1 MTRPTGDGR
10 LIAIWSAAAARF
22 IPADIPPSGTMIC
35 RPTLEPEADVTH
47 RSTRLHVV
55 GMLVLI
61 AGIIGMHS
69 LTVTS
74 AHGPSH
80 HPRPAVHEHAS
91 APAVQTSLLDA
102 CDCNG
107 HNGFHA
113 CVFVMTELLTILG
126 LALLYWLGV
135 APERSVQARIRQAL
149 RRRQRAPP
157 WTVLTLAE
165 LSLLRI

>member
-1 MTRPTGDGR
+1 MTHG
-10 LIAIWSAAAARF
+10 
-22 IPADIPPSGTMIC
+22 
-35 RPTLEPEADVTH
+35 
-47 RSTRLHVV
+47 STRLRVV

-69 LTVTS
+69 LIVTS
-74 AHGPSH
+74 THAPSH
-80 HPRPAVHEHAS
+80 HAQAAVHHHAS
-91 APAVQTSLLDA
+91 DPAAQASLSDA
-102 CDCNG
+102 CDCSG

-113 CVFVMTELLTILG
+113 CVFILSELLTILG

-135 APERSVQARIRQAL
+135 APEQNVQARIRQAL

-165 LSLLRI
+165 LTLLRI

>member
-1 MTRPTGDGR
+1 M
-10 LIAIWSAAAARF
+10 
-22 IPADIPPSGTMIC
+22 
-35 RPTLEPEADVTH
+35 TH
-47 RSTRLHVV
+47 RSTRVHVGWRVV
-55 GMLVLI
+55 GLLVLI

-69 LTVTS
+69 LIVTPG
-74 AHGPSH
+74 HGPSH
-80 HPRPAVHEHAS
+80 HSQVAVHQHAS
-91 APAVQTSLLDA
+91 ASAAQTSLSDA

-135 APERSVQARIRQAL
+135 APAQNVQARIRQAL

>member
-1 MTRPTGDGR
+1 M
-10 LIAIWSAAAARF
+10 
-22 IPADIPPSGTMIC
+22 
-35 RPTLEPEADVTH
+35 TH
-47 RSTRLHVV
+47 RSTRVHVGWRVV
-55 GMLVLI
+55 GLLVLI

-69 LTVTS
+69 LVVTPG
-74 AHGPSH
+74 HGPSH
-80 HPRPAVHEHAS
+80 HSQAAVHQHAS
-91 APAVQTSLLDA
+91 APAAQTSLSDA

-135 APERSVQARIRQAL
+135 APAQNVQARIRQAL

>member
-1 MTRPTGDGR
+1 M
-10 LIAIWSAAAARF
+10 
-22 IPADIPPSGTMIC
+22 
-35 RPTLEPEADVTH
+35 TH
-47 RSTRLHVV
+47 RSTRRHVIGWVV
-55 GMLVLI
+55 GLLVLI
-61 AGIIGMHS
+61 AGIVGMHS
-69 LTVTS
+69 LIVTS
-74 AHGPSH
+74 THAPSH
-80 HPRPAVHEHAS
+80 RAQATVHQHAS
-91 APAVQTSLLDA
+91 APVAQTSLSDA

-113 CVFVMTELLTILG
+113 CVFILSELLTILG

-135 APERSVQARIRQAL
+135 APAQNVQARIRQAL

>member
-1 MTRPTGDGR
+1 
-10 LIAIWSAAAARF
+10 
-22 IPADIPPSGTMIC
+22 MIC
-35 RPTLEPEADVTH
+35 ILIPEAEADVTH

-55 GMLVLI
+55 GMLILI
-61 AGIIGMHS
+61 AGIVGMHS
-69 LTVTS
+69 LIVTS
-74 AHGPSH
+74 GHGSSH
-80 HPRPAVHEHAS
+80 HLQAAVHQHAS
-91 APAVQTSLLDA
+91 APVAQTSMSDA

-135 APERSVQARIRQAL
+135 APQQNVAARIRQAL

-157 WTVLTLAE
+157 WTVHTLAE

>member
-1 MTRPTGDGR
+1 MTHGSARPHAVWR
-10 LIAIWSAAAARF
+10 
-22 IPADIPPSGTMIC
+22 
-35 RPTLEPEADVTH
+35 
-47 RSTRLHVV
+47 VV

-69 LTVTS
+69 LIVTPVHS
-74 AHGPSH
+74 PSH
-80 HPRPAVHEHAS
+80 HPQAVLHQHAS
-91 APAVQTSLLDA
+91 APAVQTGMSDA
-102 CDCNG
+102 CNCNG

-113 CVFVMTELLTILG
+113 CVFILSELLTILG

-135 APERSVQARIRQAL
+135 APQQHVQARIRQAL

>member
-1 MTRPTGDGR
+1 M
-10 LIAIWSAAAARF
+10 
-22 IPADIPPSGTMIC
+22 
-35 RPTLEPEADVTH
+35 TH
-47 RSTRLHVV
+47 RSTRPRAIGWAV
-55 GMLVLI
+55 GLLVLI
-61 AGIIGMHS
+61 AGIVGMHS
-69 LTVTS
+69 LIVTS
-74 AHGPSH
+74 AHPTSH
-80 HPRPAVHEHAS
+80 HARAAAHRHAS
-91 APAVQTSLLDA
+91 APAAQTSLSDA

-135 APERSVQARIRQAL
+135 APERHVQARIRQAL

-157 WTVLTLAE
+157 WTVLTLEE

>member
-1 MTRPTGDGR
+1 M
-10 LIAIWSAAAARF
+10 
-22 IPADIPPSGTMIC
+22 
-35 RPTLEPEADVTH
+35 TH
-47 RSTRLHVV
+47 RSTRFRAIGWVV
-55 GMLVLI
+55 GLLVLI

-69 LTVTS
+69 LAVTS
-74 AHGPSH
+74 AHTPSH
-80 HPRPAVHEHAS
+80 HAQAAVPRHAS
-91 APAVQTSLLDA
+91 APAVQTSMSDA
-102 CDCNG
+102 CNCNG

-113 CVFVMTELLTILG
+113 CVFVITELLTIAG

-135 APERSVQARIRQAL
+135 TPEENVQARIRQAL

>member
-1 MTRPTGDGR
+1 
-10 LIAIWSAAAARF
+10 
-22 IPADIPPSGTMIC
+22 
-35 RPTLEPEADVTH
+35 VTH
-47 RSTRLHVV
+47 RSTRLHAVGWVV
-55 GMLVLI
+55 GLLVLI
-61 AGIIGMHS
+61 AGIVGMHS
-69 LTVTS
+69 LIVTS
-74 AHGPSH
+74 AHPASH
-80 HPRPAVHEHAS
+80 HAQAAVHPHAS
-91 APAVQTSLLDA
+91 APAAQISLSDA

-126 LALLYWLGV
+126 LALLCWLGV
-135 APERSVQARIRQAL
+135 APERHVQARIRQAL

>member
-1 MTRPTGDGR
+1 
-10 LIAIWSAAAARF
+10 
-22 IPADIPPSGTMIC
+22 MIC
-35 RPTLEPEADVTH
+35 IPTPEPEADVTH

-69 LTVTS
+69 LVVTS
-74 AHGPSH
+74 AHAPSH
-80 HPRPAVHEHAS
+80 HPQAAVHQHAS
-91 APAVQTSLLDA
+91 APAAQTSMSDA

-113 CVFVMTELLTILG
+113 CVFVMTELLTILV

>member
-1 MTRPTGDGR
+1 M
-10 LIAIWSAAAARF
+10 
-22 IPADIPPSGTMIC
+22 
-35 RPTLEPEADVTH
+35 TH
-47 RSTRLHVV
+47 RSTRSHVV

-69 LTVTS
+69 LIVTS
-74 AHGPSH
+74 GHGSAH
-80 HPRPAVHEHAS
+80 HPQAAVYQHAS
-91 APAVQTSLLDA
+91 APAMQTCMSDA

-135 APERSVQARIRQAL
+135 APEQNVQARIRQAL

-165 LSLLRI
+165 LTLLRI

>member
-1 MTRPTGDGR
+1 M
-10 LIAIWSAAAARF
+10 
-22 IPADIPPSGTMIC
+22 
-35 RPTLEPEADVTH
+35 TH
-47 RSTRLHVV
+47 RSTRVHVGWRVV
-55 GMLVLI
+55 GLLVLI

-69 LTVTS
+69 LIVAP
-74 AHGPSH
+74 AHSPSH
-80 HPRPAVHEHAS
+80 HSQVTVHQHVS
-91 APAVQTSLLDA
+91 APAVQMSLSDA

-135 APERSVQARIRQAL
+135 APAQNVQARIRQAL

>member
-1 MTRPTGDGR
+1 M
-10 LIAIWSAAAARF
+10 
-22 IPADIPPSGTMIC
+22 
-35 RPTLEPEADVTH
+35 TH
-47 RSTRLHVV
+47 RSTRVPVGWRVV
-55 GMLVLI
+55 GLLVLI

-69 LTVTS
+69 LIVTPG
-74 AHGPSH
+74 HGPSH
-80 HPRPAVHEHAS
+80 HSQVAMHQHAS
-91 APAVQTSLLDA
+91 APAAQTSLSDA

-135 APERSVQARIRQAL
+135 APAQNVQARIRQAL

>member
-1 MTRPTGDGR
+1 
-10 LIAIWSAAAARF
+10 
-22 IPADIPPSGTMIC
+22 MIC
-35 RPTLEPEADVTH
+35 VPIPEPEADVTH
-47 RSTRLHVV
+47 RSTRLRVV

-69 LTVTS
+69 LIVTS
-74 AHGPSH
+74 GHVPAH
-80 HPRPAVHEHAS
+80 HPQTAAHQHAS
-91 APAVQTSLLDA
+91 APAAQTSLSDA

-135 APERSVQARIRQAL
+135 APERNAQARIRQAL

>member
-1 MTRPTGDGR
+1 M
-10 LIAIWSAAAARF
+10 
-22 IPADIPPSGTMIC
+22 
-35 RPTLEPEADVTH
+35 TH
-47 RSTRLHVV
+47 RSTRVHVGWRVV
-55 GMLVLI
+55 GLLVLI

-69 LTVTS
+69 LIVTPG
-74 AHGPSH
+74 HGPSH
-80 HPRPAVHEHAS
+80 HSQVAVHQHAS
-91 APAVQTSLLDA
+91 VPAAQTSLSDA

-135 APERSVQARIRQAL
+135 APAQNVQARIRQAL

>member
-1 MTRPTGDGR
+1 M
-10 LIAIWSAAAARF
+10 
-22 IPADIPPSGTMIC
+22 
-35 RPTLEPEADVTH
+35 TH
-47 RSTRLHVV
+47 RSTRPHVGWRVV

-69 LTVTS
+69 LIATPG
-74 AHGPSH
+74 HGPSH
-80 HPRPAVHEHAS
+80 HPQVTVHQHAS
-91 APAVQTSLLDA
+91 APAAQTSLSDA

-135 APERSVQARIRQAL
+135 APAQNVQARIRQAL

>member
-1 MTRPTGDGR
+1 
-10 LIAIWSAAAARF
+10 
-22 IPADIPPSGTMIC
+22 MIC
-35 RPTLEPEADVTH
+35 VPIPEPEADVTH
-47 RSTRLHVV
+47 RSTRRHVGWWVV
-55 GMLVLI
+55 GLLVLI

-69 LTVTS
+69 LVVTS
-74 AHGPSH
+74 AHAPSH
-80 HPRPAVHEHAS
+80 HSQAVVHQHAN
-91 APAVQTSLLDA
+91 APLAQTSLSDA

-135 APERSVQARIRQAL
+135 APEQNVQARIRQAL

>member
-1 MTRPTGDGR
+1 M
-10 LIAIWSAAAARF
+10 
-22 IPADIPPSGTMIC
+22 
-35 RPTLEPEADVTH
+35 TH
-47 RSTRLHVV
+47 RSARLRVV

-69 LTVTS
+69 LIVTS
-74 AHGPSH
+74 AHSPSH
-80 HPRPAVHEHAS
+80 HVQVTVHQHAS
-91 APAVQTSLLDA
+91 AQAAQTSLSDA
-102 CDCNG
+102 CNCNG

-113 CVFVMTELLTILG
+113 CVFVLTELLTILG

-135 APERSVQARIRQAL
+135 APQQHVQARIRQAL

>member
-1 MTRPTGDGR
+1 M
-10 LIAIWSAAAARF
+10 
-22 IPADIPPSGTMIC
+22 
-35 RPTLEPEADVTH
+35 TH

-91 APAVQTSLLDA
+91 APAAQTSMSDA

-135 APERSVQARIRQAL
+135 APGAQRAGARIRQAL
-149 RRRQRAPP
+149 RHRQRAPP

>member
-1 MTRPTGDGR
+1 M
-10 LIAIWSAAAARF
+10 
-22 IPADIPPSGTMIC
+22 
-35 RPTLEPEADVTH
+35 TH
-47 RSTRLHVV
+47 RSTRLRLV

-69 LTVTS
+69 LIVTPG
-74 AHGPSH
+74 HGPSH
-80 HPRPAVHEHAS
+80 HSQVAVHQHAS
-91 APAVQTSLLDA
+91 APAAQTSLSDA

-135 APERSVQARIRQAL
+135 APAQNVQARIRQAL

>member
-1 MTRPTGDGR
+1 MP
-10 LIAIWSAAAARF
+10 
-22 IPADIPPSGTMIC
+22 IP
-35 RPTLEPEADVTH
+35 EPEAEVTH
-47 RSTRLHVV
+47 GNTRLRVV

-69 LTVTS
+69 LTVTPT
-74 AHGPSH
+74 HGPSH
-80 HPRPAVHEHAS
+80 HAQVTVHQHAGVPAAH
-91 APAVQTSLLDA
+91 TSLSDA
-102 CDCNG
+102 CNCNG

-113 CVFVMTELLTILG
+113 CVFIMTELLTILG

-135 APERSVQARIRQAL
+135 APQRHVQARIRQAL

>member
-1 MTRPTGDGR
+1 M
-10 LIAIWSAAAARF
+10 
-22 IPADIPPSGTMIC
+22 
-35 RPTLEPEADVTH
+35 TH
-47 RSTRLHVV
+47 RSTRLRVV

-69 LTVTS
+69 LIVTPG
-74 AHGPSH
+74 HGPSH
-80 HPRPAVHEHAS
+80 HSQVAVHQHAS
-91 APAVQTSLLDA
+91 APAAQTSLSDA

-135 APERSVQARIRQAL
+135 APAQNVQARIRQAL

>member
-1 MTRPTGDGR
+1 M
-10 LIAIWSAAAARF
+10 
-22 IPADIPPSGTMIC
+22 
-35 RPTLEPEADVTH
+35 TH
-47 RSTRLHVV
+47 RSTRVHVGWRVV
-55 GMLVLI
+55 GLLVLI

-69 LTVTS
+69 LIVTPG
-74 AHGPSH
+74 HGPSH
-80 HPRPAVHEHAS
+80 HSQVAVHQHAS
-91 APAVQTSLLDA
+91 APAAQTSLSDA

-135 APERSVQARIRQAL
+135 APAQNVQARIRQAL

>member
-1 MTRPTGDGR
+1 
-10 LIAIWSAAAARF
+10 
-22 IPADIPPSGTMIC
+22 MIC

-69 LTVTS
+69 LIVTS
-74 AHGPSH
+74 AHGPSQ
-80 HPRPAVHEHAS
+80 HPQTAVHQHAS
-91 APAVQTSLLDA
+91 APIAQTSMSDA

>member
-1 MTRPTGDGR
+1 M
-10 LIAIWSAAAARF
+10 
-22 IPADIPPSGTMIC
+22 
-35 RPTLEPEADVTH
+35 TH
-47 RSTRLHVV
+47 RSTRGYVV
-55 GMLVLI
+55 AVLVLI
-61 AGIIGMHS
+61 AGIVGMHS
-69 LTVTS
+69 LIVAS
-74 AHGPSH
+74 GHAPSRH
-80 HPRPAVHEHAS
+80 HPVAVHQTA
-91 APAVQTSLLDA
+91 AAAGVQTTLSDA

-126 LALLYWLGV
+126 LALLCWLGV
-135 APERSVQARIRQAL
+135 TSHQDVHARVRQAL

>member
-1 MTRPTGDGR
+1 M
-10 LIAIWSAAAARF
+10 
-22 IPADIPPSGTMIC
+22 
-35 RPTLEPEADVTH
+35 TH
-47 RSTRLHVV
+47 RSTRLRVV
-55 GMLVLI
+55 GMVVLI

-69 LTVTS
+69 LIVTPG
-74 AHGPSH
+74 HGSSH
-80 HPRPAVHEHAS
+80 HSQVAVHQHTS
-91 APAVQTSLLDA
+91 TPAAQTSLSDA

-135 APERSVQARIRQAL
+135 APAQNVQARIRQAL

>member
-1 MTRPTGDGR
+1 
-10 LIAIWSAAAARF
+10 
-22 IPADIPPSGTMIC
+22 MIC
-35 RPTLEPEADVTH
+35 IPTPEPEADVTH

-69 LTVTS
+69 LVVTS
-74 AHGPSH
+74 AHVPSH
-80 HPRPAVHEHAS
+80 HAQVAVHHHTS
-91 APAVQTSLLDA
+91 APVAHTSMSDA

-135 APERSVQARIRQAL
+135 APRQNVEARIRQAL